1 MRLEEITYICDI
13 CGRKLSIEKTDEIC
27 INNISLPNN
36 WRVMVPYG
44 DVCTK
49 CCEELDGVYNR
60 IHAPIRAR
68 EEAYGDQR
76 QRQSCGIA

>member
-1 MRLEEITYICDI
+1 MRFEEISYVCDI
-13 CGRKLSIEKTDEIC
+13 CGRKLSMKKGDEMIDPVA
-27 INNISLPNN
+27 LPSE

-44 DVCTK
+44 DVCSK

-68 EEAYGDQR
+68 EEAYGHQR
-76 QRQSCGIA
+76 QGRGC